1 MNSGIRLFEEK
12 RREEK
17 RREEKRREEKRREE
31 KNFDFIYLD
40 IEQPSGVAERG
51 VTHNGCFCVNMNKG
65 TCRAISCLVAWR

>member
-1 MNSGIRLFEEK
+1 MNSGIRLFK

-51 VTHNGCFCVNMNKG
+51 VTPDGCFCVRTNKEPYH
-65 TCRAISCLVAWR
+65 AILCLVAWR